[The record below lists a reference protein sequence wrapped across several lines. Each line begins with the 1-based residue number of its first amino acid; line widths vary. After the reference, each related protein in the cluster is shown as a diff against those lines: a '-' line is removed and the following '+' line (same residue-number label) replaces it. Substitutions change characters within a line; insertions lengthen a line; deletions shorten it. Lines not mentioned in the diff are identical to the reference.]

1 MREGI
6 HPNYYQATVIA
17 CVASV
22 NKEGYL
28 PWNNKQVKDFLTI
41 VVKQQKKAEK
51 AMAMAKAVKSTTDM
65 QKLKGAVMAT
75 MQNQT
80 MASYPTMNG
89 VSVPEPKLAGAIA
102 KTGVNQTSGLI
113 QGAGAVYILK
123 VTGQSKSADKYNAQ
137 TEMAQVAQINGQRAY
152 SSTFSYLMMH
162 KAKITDRRYEF

>member
-1 MREGI
+1 
-6 HPNYYQATVIA
+6 
-17 CVASV
+17 
-22 NKEGYL
+22 
-28 PWNNKQVKDFLTI
+28 
-41 VVKQQKKAEK
+41 
-51 AMAMAKAVKSTTDM
+51 MAMAKAVKSTTDM

-75 MQNQT
+75 MENQT